1 MNDWG
6 DLTEKLKRLG
16 VKLGSERLSAP
27 ASKSR
32 FPIDRV
38 VQGRF
43 LETPL
48 GTVFSSDH
56 YYPADFQHGSSKIRP
71 RRAISRL
78 AQWARLEHLDSAD
91 YDDFVF
97 IDTETTGL
105 SGGTGTMAFM
115 VGVARFVSGNLIL
128 EQFFLQNPAE
138 EPALLSGLS
147 NFCGEMK
154 AVVSYNGKAFDIPI
168 LNTRFVLNGM
178 SSPFEGLPH
187 FDLLPITRRVW
198 KARLDQCNLGNIEH
212 HILGLDRDPD
222 EVPGYLVPEIY
233 MDYLHSGDA
242 TPLEG
247 IFKHNENDVVS
258 LAALFSTLNDLLEDP
273 LGQNEAYA
281 RDQVSIGRLFGSLG
295 DEEMAIKLF
304 ESGHA
309 LGGDRF
315 AQTAAMLRL
324 AEIYKHR
331 GDWKLA
337 VPLWEEAATSDSML
351 ALIELAKYYEHQEK
365 AYSLAL
371 EKTLK
376 AIAISLSLSGVT
388 QPLHMRS
395 DLLKRKHRLEQLLS
409 KQYVNDKPSAKNRLD

>member
-1 MNDWG
+1 MTDWG

-16 VKLGSERLSAP
+16 VRLGSEREP
-27 ASKSR
+27 ISKSKLKVSV
-32 FPIDRV
+32 DRV

-43 LETPL
+43 LETAL
-48 GTVFSSDH
+48 GAVFSSDH
-56 YYPADFQHGSSKIRP
+56 IYPSVHQHGKSKIKP
-71 RRAISRL
+71 GKEISRL
-78 AQWARLEHLDSAD
+78 AQWARLERFELAD

-115 VGVARFVSGNLIL
+115 VGAARFVAGDLVL

-138 EPALLSGLS
+138 EGALLTALS
-147 NFCGEMK
+147 NFCGEIK
-154 AVVSYNGKAFDIPI
+154 AIVSYNGKAFDLPI

-233 MDYLHSGDA
+233 MDYLHSADA
-242 TPLEG
+242 TPLKG

-273 LGQNEAYA
+273 LGQTEAYA
-281 RDQVSIGRLFGSLG
+281 SDHVSIGRLMGSLG
-295 DEEMAIKLF
+295 DEEMAIKLY
-304 ESGHA
+304 ESGNA
-309 LGGDRF
+309 LGGEN
-315 AQTAAMLRL
+315 AVQSMALLRL
-324 AEIYKHR
+324 ADIHR
-331 GDWKLA
+331 HRRNWSSA
-337 VPLWEEAATSDSML
+337 VPLWEEAASRNSVF
-351 ALIELAKYYEHQEK
+351 ALIELAKYYEHREK

-371 EKTLK
+371 DKTLK
-376 AIAISLSLSGVT
+376 AIALSLSLPEAA
-388 QPLHMRS
+388 QPRQLRR
-395 DLLKRKHRLEQLLS
+395 DLLKRKIRLEQILAR
-409 KQYVNDKPSAKNRLD
+409 QIGI